1 MSTADATLAPPRG
14 RTRRRDRVAGR
25 VRALVLPITLQ
36 RTALFLA
43 FLVGVSL
50 ALRTQAIHARYW
62 IDEGLS
68 VGIASHPLG
77 DIPGLLRQDGSPPL
91 YYLLLGVWVHLFG
104 IGEAHTHML
113 SLLFALATVPVA
125 FYGARTLFGDKA
137 GWVAAILAALC
148 PYLTYYA
155 QETRMYALV
164 ALLSLVFT
172 TSFAATFAQRRRRWL
187 PVFVASTTLLIYSH
201 NWGLFL
207 AAGSVVGLGWLWQR
221 SAERRG
227 LVRDA
232 AIGYG
237 LVALFY
243 LPWVPTLLAQAAHT
257 GAPWGNRPS
266 PNSIF
271 RALKFVLG
279 GGTPAMVLLLCAG
292 VGVSHLVA
300 TPTRSARAKAVVAI
314 VLTAASG
321 IALAYVASLV
331 SPAWA
336 NRYFAPFVGPILIVS
351 AAGLARAGRLGLV
364 ALALMVVFWFDP
376 RTYAL
381 EHKSNA
387 HDAVGLVS
395 DRLEDGDVVVTT
407 HPEQGPLIH
416 LYMPR
421 DVKLRYADALGF
433 IPDTQIFDWRD
444 VTARL
449 TAARPTPTA
458 NGIVNT
464 LKPGEHLLLVQ
475 PILRT
480 GRWKAPWTKLVK
492 RRVIQWERVLDD
504 DPRLSRTLAVPS
516 YKHRRAPRGVRMVL
530 YERY

>member
-1 MSTADATLAPPRG
+1 MSSADAVLAPPR
-14 RTRRRDRVAGR
+14 RRRRERVTGR
-25 VRALVLPITLQ
+25 VRAFVLPLTLQ

-68 VGIASHPLG
+68 VGIASHPIG

-113 SLLFALATVPVA
+113 SLIFALLTVPVA

-137 GWVAAILAALC
+137 GWIAAVLAAIC

-164 ALLSLVFT
+164 ALLGAALAA
-172 TSFAATFAQRRRRWL
+172 SFAATFAQRRRGWL
-187 PVFVASTTLLIYSH
+187 PVFVVSTTLLMYSH

-207 AAGSVVGLGWLWQR
+207 AAGSVVALGWLWQR
-221 SAERRG
+221 SADRRTF
-227 LVRDA
+227 VRDGVIA
-232 AIGYG
+232 YG
-237 LVALFY
+237 LIALFY
-243 LPWVPTLLAQAAHT
+243 LPWVPTLLDQAAHT
-257 GAPWGNRPS
+257 GAPWASRPS
-266 PNSIF
+266 PNSILK
-271 RALKFVLG
+271 ALKFVLG

-292 VGVSHLVA
+292 VGVSRLVA
-300 TPTRSARAKAVVAI
+300 TPTRSARAKAAAAI
-314 VLTAASG
+314 LILTAAS
-321 IALAYVASLV
+321 IALAYLTSLV

-336 NRYFAPFVGPILIVS
+336 NRYFAPFVGPLLIIS

-364 ALALMVVFWFDP
+364 ALAVIVLYWFSP
-376 RTYAL
+376 GTYAI

-387 HDAVGLVS
+387 HDAIGLVT

-421 DVKLRYADALGF
+421 NVKLRYADSLGF
-433 IPDTQIFDWRD
+433 IPDPQVFDWRD

-458 NGIVNT
+458 DSIIRT

-480 GRWKAPWTKLVK
+480 ANWTAPWTSLVK
-492 RRVIQWERVLDD
+492 RRVIQWERVLDK
-504 DPRLSRTLAVPS
+504 DPRLSRTLDVPS
-516 YKHRRAPRGVRMVL
+516 YKHRRPPRGVRMVL

>member
-1 MSTADATLAPPRG
+1 
-14 RTRRRDRVAGR
+14 
-25 VRALVLPITLQ
+25 
-36 RTALFLA
+36 
-43 FLVGVSL
+43 
-50 ALRTQAIHARYW
+50 
-62 IDEGLS
+62 
-68 VGIASHPLG
+68 
-77 DIPGLLRQDGSPPL
+77 
-91 YYLLLGVWVHLFG
+91 
-104 IGEAHTHML
+104 
-113 SLLFALATVPVA
+113 
-125 FYGARTLFGDKA
+125 
-137 GWVAAILAALC
+137 
-148 PYLTYYA
+148 
-155 QETRMYALV
+155 MYALV
-164 ALLSLVFT
+164 VLLSLLFT
-172 TSFAATFAQRRRRWL
+172 TSFAAAFAQRRRGWL
-187 PVFVASTTLLIYSH
+187 PVFVASTTLLIYTH

-221 SAERRG
+221 STDRRAF
-227 LVRDA
+227 VRDA

-257 GAPWGNRPS
+257 GAPWATRPG
-266 PNSIF
+266 PNSILK
-271 RALKFVLG
+271 ALRFVVG

-292 VGVSHLVA
+292 VGISRLVA
-300 TPTRSARAKAVVAI
+300 TPTRSARAKAAGAVVI
-314 VLTAASG
+314 VAAAG
-321 IALAYVASLV
+321 IALAYAASLV

-336 NRYFAPFVGPILIVS
+336 NRYFAPFVAPILIAS

-364 ALALMVVFWFDP
+364 ALAVIAVYWFDP
-376 RTYAL
+376 RTFAI

-387 HDAVGLVS
+387 HDAIGLVS

-421 DVKLRYADALGF
+421 DVKLRYADSLGF

-444 VTARL
+444 VTDRL
-449 TAARPTPTA
+449 KAARPTPTA
-458 NGIVNT
+458 NSIVST

-480 GRWKAPWTKLVK
+480 GKWKAPWTSLVK
-492 RRVIQWERVLDD
+492 RRVIQWERVLDK

-516 YKHRRAPRGVRMVL
+516 YKHRRPPRGVRMVL

>member
-1 MSTADATLAPPRG
+1 MSAADATLAPPR
-14 RTRRRDRVAGR
+14 RRRRDRATAR
-25 VRALVLPITLQ
+25 LRALALPVTLQ
-36 RTALFLA
+36 RTALAVA

-68 VGIASHPLG
+68 VGIASHPIG

-113 SLLFALATVPVA
+113 SLIFALTTVPVA
-125 FYGARTLFGDKA
+125 FYCARTLFGDKA
-137 GWVAAILAALC
+137 GWIAAVLAAIC

-164 ALLSLVFT
+164 VLLSIVVS
-172 TSFAATFAQRRRRWL
+172 TSFAATFAQRRRGWL
-187 PVFVASTTLLIYSH
+187 PAFVSSTTLLIYSH

-207 AAGSVVGLGWLWQR
+207 VAATVVSLGWLWQR
-221 SAERRG
+221 STDRRA

-232 AIGYG
+232 LIGYG
-237 LVALFY
+237 LVALLY

-257 GAPWGNRPS
+257 GAPWANRPG
-266 PNSIF
+266 PNSILKG
-271 RALKFVLG
+271 LKFVLG

-292 VGVSHLVA
+292 AGVAHLVA
-300 TPTRSARAKAVVAI
+300 TPTRSARAKAIAAI
-314 VLTAASG
+314 VLMTAGG
-321 IALAYVASLV
+321 IALAYIASLV

-336 NRYFAPFVGPILIVS
+336 NRYFAPFVGPILIAS

-364 ALALMVVFWFDP
+364 ALAILVVYWFDP
-376 RTYAL
+376 NTVTI

-387 HDAVGLVS
+387 HDAIGLVS

-421 DVKLRYADALGF
+421 NVKLRYADSLGF
-433 IPDTQIFDWRD
+433 IPDPQIFDWRD

-449 TAARPTPTA
+449 KAARPTPTA
-458 NGIVNT
+458 NSIVRT

-480 GRWKAPWTKLVK
+480 GKWKAPWTSLVK
-492 RRVIQWERVLDD
+492 RRVIQWERVLDN
-504 DPRLSRTLAVPS
+504 DPRLSRTLDVPT

>member
-1 MSTADATLAPPRG
+1 MSATDATLAPPR
-14 RTRRRDRVAGR
+14 RTRRERVAHR
-25 VRALVLPITLQ
+25 LRAFALPLTLQ
-36 RTALFLA
+36 RTLLFLA
-43 FLVGVSL
+43 FLLGVSF
-50 ALRTQAIHARYW
+50 ALRTSAIHARYW

-68 VGIASHPLG
+68 VGIASHPIG

-104 IGEAHTHML
+104 VGEAHTHML
-113 SLLFALATVPVA
+113 SLIFALATVPVA
-125 FYGARTLFGDKA
+125 FYCVRTLFGDKA
-137 GWVAAILAALC
+137 GWIAAALAALC

-155 QETRMYALV
+155 QETRMYSLV
-164 ALLSLVFT
+164 VLLSIVFSS
-172 TSFAATFAQRRRRWL
+172 SFAATFAQRRRGWL
-187 PVFVASTTLLIYSH
+187 PVFVASTTALIYAH

-207 AAGSVVGLGWLWQR
+207 AAASFAPLGWLWQR
-221 SAERRG
+221 STDRRA

-237 LVALFY
+237 LVALLY
-243 LPWVPTLLAQAAHT
+243 LPWVPTLLDQAAHT
-257 GAPWGNRPS
+257 GAPWAHRPG
-266 PNSIF
+266 PDNILKG
-271 RALKFVLG
+271 LKFVVG
-279 GGTPAMVLLLCAG
+279 GGMPLMVLLLCAG
-292 VGVSHLVA
+292 VGVAHLVA
-300 TPTRSARAKAVVAI
+300 TPTRSARAKAAGAI
-314 VLTAASG
+314 VLMTVAG
-321 IALAYVASLV
+321 ILLAYVASLV

-336 NRYFAPFVGPILIVS
+336 NRYFAPFVGPLLIAG

-364 ALALMVVFWFDP
+364 GLALLMVSWFNP
-376 RTYAL
+376 NTFAI

-387 HDAVGLVS
+387 HDAIGLVS

-421 DVKLRYADALGF
+421 DVKLRYADSLGF
-433 IPDTQIFDWRD
+433 IPDPRIFDWRD
-444 VTARL
+444 ATDRL
-449 TAARPTPTA
+449 KAARPTPTA
-458 NGIVNT
+458 DRIVRT

-480 GRWKAPWTKLVK
+480 GKWKAPWTKLVK
-492 RRVIQWERVLDD
+492 RRVIQWERVLDG

-516 YKHRRAPRGVRMVL
+516 YKHRRPPRGVRMVL